1 MAELTASLAET
12 VANTNAGP
20 DGDLARDRDLG
31 NIVYSN
37 PPSSP
42 CCQIYP
48 GHAYHAA
55 RGHSYY
61 RSYLVFDTSGIDT
74 APLLEVT
81 GTMATS
87 LQIYGRAASD
97 ALNIIVYKANLTSS
111 TAALNNANYNDFDGW
126 VSGSAFTG
134 SIYGKFLT
142 GSVMTVYPAANA
154 YQPITG
160 TAALSDAMQ
169 NEDLVSLVILEY
181 DHDAQYDADV
191 EASHGPWVVGSGGW
205 TGGASPPKIV
215 YAAGTTQSKTLGVT
229 PGNQKSI
236 LGTTRD
242 KTAKVGGRV

>member
-1 MAELTASLAET
+1 MPELTASISS
-12 VANTNAGP
+12 ANVRYATNEEW
-20 DGDLARDRDLG
+20 DIVRDHTESNPASAHTDDD
-31 NIVYSN
+31 IVYV
-37 PPSSP
+37 
-42 CCQIYP
+42 
-48 GHAYHAA
+48 GHLDQGGS

-61 RSYLVFDTSGIDT
+61 RSYLIFDTSGIDT

-87 LQIYGRAASD
+87 LQIYGS
-97 ALNIIVYKANLTSS
+97 ALGPPNIIAYKANLTSS

-142 GSVMTVYPAANA
+142 GSAMNQNPGAPS

-181 DHDAQYDADV
+181 DHDAQYDADA
-191 EASHGPWVVGSGGW
+191 ETSAFWSLHADGK
-205 TGGASPPKIV
+205 TDGASPPKIV

>member
-31 NIVYSN
+31 NNVYSN
-37 PPSSP
+37 SSP

-48 GHAYHAA
+48 GHAYQAA

-87 LQIYGRAASD
+87 LQIYGS
-97 ALNIIVYKANLTSS
+97 ALGPPNIIAYKANLTSS

-142 GSVMTVYPAANA
+142 GSAMNQNPGAPS

-205 TGGASPPKIV
+205 TYGASPPKIV

>member
-1 MAELTASLAET
+1 
-12 VANTNAGP
+12 
-20 DGDLARDRDLG
+20 
-31 NIVYSN
+31 
-37 PPSSP
+37 
-42 CCQIYP
+42 
-48 GHAYHAA
+48 
-55 RGHSYY
+55 
-61 RSYLVFDTSGIDT
+61 
-74 APLLEVT
+74 
-81 GTMATS
+81 MATS
-87 LQIYGRAASD
+87 LQIYGS
-97 ALNIIVYKANLTSS
+97 ALGPPNIIAYKANLTSS

-142 GSVMTVYPAANA
+142 GSAMNQNA
-154 YQPITG
+154 GAPSYQPITG

-181 DHDAQYDADV
+181 DHDAQYDADA
-191 EASHGPWVVGSGGW
+191 ETSAFWSLHADGK

>member
-12 VANTNAGP
+12 VANTNAGQ
-20 DGDLARDRDLG
+20 DGELARNTALG
-31 NIVYSN
+31 NIVYDN
-37 PPSSP
+37 SSH

-48 GHAYHAA
+48 AHTYAA
-55 RGHSYY
+55 GRGHSYS
-61 RSYLVFDTSGIDT
+61 RTYLVFDTSGIDT

-87 LQIYGRAASD
+87 LQIYGVAVGPP
-97 ALNIIVYKANLTSS
+97 NIIAYKANLTSS
-111 TAALNNANYNDFDGW
+111 TAALNSANYNDFDGW

-142 GSVMTVYPAANA
+142 GSVMTVFPAADA

-181 DHDAQYDADV
+181 DHDAQYDADA
-191 EASHGPWVVGSGGW
+191 ETSAFWSLHADGK